1 MKNFILRNDEKAV
14 AVLLSLMVCIYDGM
28 KNFPPGFLYF

>member
-14 AVLLSLMVCIYDGM
+14 AVLLSLMVCVMHLSVSVGNM
-28 KNFPPGFLYF
+28 QQL